1 MTTARKLRIGAVE
14 NANGAR
20 DRGVKDIKS
29 IVDISMNRGTYEYHS
44 YI

>member
-1 MTTARKLRIGAVE
+1 MIMARKLRIGAVE
-14 NANGAR
+14 NASGAK

>member
-14 NANGAR
+14 NASGAR
-20 DRGVKDIKS
+20 GRGVEDTKS

>member
-14 NANGAR
+14 NVSGAR
-20 DRGVKDIKS
+20 DRGVGDIKS